1 MTICITQIYRSEV
14 SLLVAFLRRDPHLN
28 HRTEN
33 VYFEQKSDVFASFLK
48 DV

>member
-14 SLLVAFLRRDPHLN
+14 SLLAFLRRDPHLN